1 MIHSS
6 SECHSSIPHDG
17 QVNWLGFFPSTQSI
31 LAHLPHNIEVRI
43 GSSRVVSI
51 LNIGRPASDINE
63 ASGVQESCALIFPSS
78 SSTMLSPIM
87 SKIIP
92 PIDKGTD
99 IDIEKAELSYRM
111 ILDPNAMHIQA
122 EITIFSRR
130 LDTPGSAPMCFG
142 GWGWISALLR
152 R

>member
-1 MIHSS
+1 
-6 SECHSSIPHDG
+6 
-17 QVNWLGFFPSTQSI
+17 
-31 LAHLPHNIEVRI
+31 
-43 GSSRVVSI
+43 
-51 LNIGRPASDINE
+51 
-63 ASGVQESCALIFPSS
+63 
-78 SSTMLSPIM
+78 MLSPIM

-122 EITIFSRR
+122 EITIFRRR